1 MKRTVS
7 IFVAVVFL
15 ITLFV
20 SPIASSA
27 ADELTNEAIELRTE
41 FEKHFNNYDG
51 TMTAYVSPI
60 PLHYNNNGEW
70 VEIDNTLIEDA
81 NGNYV
86 NADNPMRVTLSSIE
100 HLRKEQNEMVSI
112 SYNGYNIGWNLLNE
126 GLADDAYLDF
136 DGKSIA
142 DYMGIQ
148 QLDNKIRRQIL
159 SKISSHVTYKSI
171 LPNTDIDVE
180 LSSDYVKESI
190 ILTSQSGTPTSFSYF
205 MDADGLLAT
214 LNEDGSICFQDED
227 QIVFTIPAPFMFDQS
242 EDAEMNYNIC
252 VELEQ
257 MNDGYLIQ
265 YIPDAEWLASASTVY
280 PVVIDPQT
288 CFSRTSCGISFSYNS
303 QANPNSVYNGSYIYV
318 GNETGN
324 GYQGFGTYSGDL
336 TTYGHYQTITYASL
350 CISAYSKN
358 SYDSTINT
366 FANMEQLSS
375 KTWANA
381 SSSSVTHLNSFNIDQ
396 GNFYH
401 SYFVVDMTN
410 LLQAW
415 LNYVNAGAS
424 SGVGQQNFGF
434 KWTNASPTTAAIY
447 TGTSLTA
454 LSYYLNITYRISSA
468 YKMYYEPQKYNR
480 INSTIGNG
488 SIYNF
493 QYRMN
498 CYGYALQ
505 VYYNGT
511 LPTAEENAY
520 RQRPGEFG
528 IQYPYSSYYTTNY
541 LDLKNYYDGF
551 STSFDNQTTDSG
563 RYTVCMTYLQFIQEQ
578 MYADAASMGFTVTPY
593 YFSGDTFN
601 IDPASGYN
609 ANTERIIALTVYKYH
624 RYNQFSGNYIDILD
638 YHFYVRGNDD
648 DGSNGKKWTSKPGTE
663 VITDKCLQ
671 SAYSNV
677 TLNDSNINTYACYFN
692 YCSYTPN
699 VVRYYR
705 ITQNTDVYSHWN
717 GYGHDNN
724 STGTPYCQ

>member
-214 LNEDGSICFQDED
+214 LNEDGSICFQNED

-358 SYDSTINT
+358 SYDSTIRT
-366 FANMEQLSS
+366 YANSIS
-375 KTWANA
+375 HPSFSWNNA
-381 SSSSVTHLNSFNIDQ
+381 HVTNNYTNAYVNSFNIDQ
-396 GNFYH
+396 GN
-401 SYFVVDMTN
+401 SYYSYYVVDMT
-410 LLQAW
+410 LLMQAW
-415 LNYVNAGAS
+415 LNYVNAGS
-424 SGVGQQNFGF
+424 SGNVGQQNFGF
-434 KWTNASPTTAAIY
+434 KWTNTSPTTAAIY

-454 LSYYLNITYRISSA
+454 LSYYLNITYQISSA
-468 YKMYYEPQKYNR
+468 YKMYFAPQKYNDVSVQYGR
-480 INSTIGNG
+480 
-488 SIYNF
+488 IYNF
-493 QYRMN
+493 QNRMN
-498 CYGYALQ
+498 CYAYALQ
-505 VYYNGT
+505 VFYNGPLQSGT
-511 LPTAEENAY
+511 CYLLL
-520 RQRPGEFG
+520 PGEFG
-528 IQYPYSSYYTTNY
+528 IQYPHSLPYTITDYNSLRNNY
-541 LDLKNYYDGF
+541 
-551 STSFDNQTTDSG
+551 TSFKDAYNNQTTDSG
-563 RYTVCMTYLQFIQEQ
+563 RYNVCMDYALFVEDQ
-578 MYADAASMGFTVTPY
+578 MYADAAALGFTITPY
-593 YFSGDTFN
+593 TFSGNTFH
-601 IDPASGYN
+601 IESGSGFN
-609 ANTERIIALTVYKYH
+609 ANTERIIAFTVYH
-624 RYNQFSGNYIDILD
+624 TSGTLD

-648 DGSNGKKWTSKPGTE
+648 DGSNGKKWTHKPGSYA
-663 VITDKCLQ
+663 ITDECKQSSCNCLK
-671 SAYSNV
+671 
-677 TLNDSNINTYACYFN
+677 LNDNNINTHACHFESYD
-692 YCSYTPN
+692 YTPG
-699 VVRYYR
+699 VVWYFR
-705 ITQNTDVYSHWN
+705 ITQNTDVYSHWHGN
-717 GYGHDNN
+717 GHSDN